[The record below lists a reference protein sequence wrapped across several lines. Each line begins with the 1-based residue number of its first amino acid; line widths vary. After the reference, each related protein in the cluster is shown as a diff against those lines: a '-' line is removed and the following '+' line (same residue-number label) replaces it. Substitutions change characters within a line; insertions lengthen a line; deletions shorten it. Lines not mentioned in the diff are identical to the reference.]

1 VEEGRE
7 MSERAVPPL
16 PSSLLAGLPASC
28 SSSGGGGGGWKT
40 GNDGWSWAGSNG
52 SRPCRPE
59 EDDAGPPRL
68 NQPVLEDQNSELDE
82 VEKRELRMCD

>member
-1 VEEGRE
+1 VRE
-7 MSERAVPPL
+7 QSRHYPPHCS
-16 PSSLLAGLPASC
+16 PDFRQAAPAAAE
-28 SSSGGGGGGWKT
+28 GGGWKT